1 MAKMN
6 LEIVT
11 PEKPIV
17 STEIDEMVAPG
28 ALGEFGILPGHT
40 TLFSALGSGR
50 LVYYQGNQSKS
61 LEVSGGFAEVCNDR
75 ITVMADSVIEN

>member
-1 MAKMN
+1 MAKMH

-17 STEIDEMVAPG
+17 STEIDELVAPG
-28 ALGEFGILPGHT
+28 AMGEFGVLPGHT

-75 ITVMADSVIEN
+75 ITVMADSVKEN